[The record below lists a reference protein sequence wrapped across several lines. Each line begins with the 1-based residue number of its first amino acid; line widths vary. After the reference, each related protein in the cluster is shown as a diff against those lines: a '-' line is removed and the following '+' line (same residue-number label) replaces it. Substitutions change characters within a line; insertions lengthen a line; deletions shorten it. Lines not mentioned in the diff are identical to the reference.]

1 MNETADEYTRIA
13 NALKNLELSDQKY
26 TKKLEQLA
34 TRRQDDLSKAQQRY
48 TNLIE
53 QINRNLAAIRSNRD
67 KGQSIIQSVKLE
79 TPNQKISI
87 EGITQAATVEQG
99 FQDSLKRS
107 HESVSN
113 LGKSQQELLRVRDAI
128 RRARQMRQRVIIG
141 SIIFVIIG
149 VFSAL
154 GFTAYRINQEQIAN
168 ATATGVHIAN
178 ATGTVERAFLN
189 ITAAA
194 ANATNTADA
203 INLQQSINAAQNRS
217 TAEAVERQATIAAG
231 GLITIT
237 ANEFDTYTGGYRVSV
252 TQYEIDFTQNR
263 IRVFFEATARSS
275 DLRSPSG
282 TYLVTNSGNV
292 NPLSSSNW
300 TSSGATYYS
309 GYFDFDATYFRNQS
323 GLRLI
328 YCGCGFYDIGL
339 RDLRS
344 YFN

>member
-1 MNETADEYTRIA
+1 MNDVTDEYTRIA
-13 NALKNLELSDQKY
+13 NALKKLELSD
-26 TKKLEQLA
+26 KKHNETLEHLA
-34 TRRQDDLSKAQQRY
+34 TRKQDDLSKAQQRY
-48 TNLIE
+48 TNAVE
-53 QINRNLAAIRSNRD
+53 QINRKLSVIRANRE
-67 KGQSIIQSVKLE
+67 KGQSILQSVKLDG
-79 TPNQKISI
+79 PNQKFSVD
-87 EGITQAATVEQG
+87 GITQAATAEQG
-99 FQDSLKRS
+99 FESGVKRS
-107 HESVSN
+107 TEAISS
-113 LGKSQQELLRVRDAI
+113 LGNTQQELIRVRDAI
-128 RRARQMRQRVIIG
+128 RRARQMRQRIIIG
-141 SIIFVIIG
+141 GIVSIITVI
-149 VFSAL
+149 FSIV

-168 ATATGVHIAN
+168 ATATGVYIAN

-194 ANATNTADA
+194 ANATSTANA

-231 GLITIT
+231 GLITIN
-237 ANEFDTYTGGYRVSV
+237 ASEFDTYGSGYRISV

-263 IRVFFEATARSS
+263 VRVYFEATAQSS
-275 DLRSPSG
+275 DLRSPTG
-282 TYLVTNSGNV
+282 TYLTTNSGNV

-300 TSSGATYYS
+300 SSSGATFYS